1 MAPATKSI
9 EVCHSAHY
17 CARDRTTPPVSAIG
31 AGPPPNRGG
40 LLRAL
45 QEVSGDPTCRPLL
58 ALVALFTAAITI
70 DRIGVERGTE
80 AISVDRLRP
89 RSPLRRGRPPG
100 PGVAATHPAVDG
112 GHRRPFHLRN
122 PPADVDPLRD
132 RSIYVIATEMVFL
145 LLAVRLGHH
154 LARTLARFD
163 DTLGVIV
170 FGDARTRDIESP
182 EAAQTIHDEIARS
195 RRHGRPLSLTVLTPI
210 PASIETAVDNA
221 AIEVDR
227 AVRRRY
233 VYGKLARAVGEQLR
247 RSNLLFEH
255 RASGR
260 LFVLSPETDPDG
272 TTLLV
277 KRMTEAAAIAGI
289 PADAGSA
296 SFPDDAIAFE
306 SLVEAAESDL
316 AAQLDR
322 VPHLRAVAQERADD
336 RTCTATGT
344 VVGS

>member
-1 MAPATKSI
+1 MTQ
-9 EVCHSAHY
+9 
-17 CARDRTTPPVSAIG
+17 
-31 AGPPPNRGG
+31 
-40 LLRAL
+40 LR
-45 QEVSGDPTCRPLL
+45 RPLL

-70 DRIGVERGTE
+70 DRIGVGHGTE
-80 AISVDRLRP
+80 AISSAAYALAA
-89 RSPLRRGRPPG
+89 LA
-100 PGVAATHPAVDG
+100 VAAPLALAWLRGTRPWMAATVAVSAYGTLLLGSPAF
-112 GHRRPFHLRN
+112 RTRN
-122 PPADVDPLRD
+122 
-132 RSIYVIATEMVFL
+132 IYVIATEVVFL
-145 LLAVRLGHH
+145 LLAVRLGHR
-154 LARTLARFD
+154 LAHTLARFD

-195 RRHGRPLSLTVLTPI
+195 RRHDRPLSLTVLTPV

-247 RSNLLFEH
+247 RSDLLFEH

-260 LFVLSPETDPDG
+260 LFVVSPETDPDG

-289 PADAGSA
+289 PANAGSA
-296 SFPDDAIAFE
+296 SFPGDAIAFE
-306 SLVEAAESDL
+306 ALIDAAEVDL
-316 AAQLDR
+316 AGRLDHTPR
-322 VPHLRAVAQERADD
+322 LRAVSREHS
-336 RTCTATGT
+336 G
-344 VVGS
+344 

>member
-1 MAPATKSI
+1 MTQ
-9 EVCHSAHY
+9 
-17 CARDRTTPPVSAIG
+17 
-31 AGPPPNRGG
+31 
-40 LLRAL
+40 LR
-45 QEVSGDPTCRPLL
+45 RPLL

-80 AISVDRLRP
+80 AISSTVYALAALAVAAP
-89 RSPLRRGRPPG
+89 LGLASLRRTRPWM
-100 PGVAATHPAVDG
+100 AATVALSAYATLLLTSTH
-112 GHRRPFHLRN
+112 F
-122 PPADVDPLRD
+122 RD

-210 PASIETAVDNA
+210 PTSIETAVDNA

-247 RSNLLFEH
+247 RSDLLFEH

-277 KRMTEAAAIAGI
+277 KRVTEAAAIAGI

-296 SFPDDAIAFE
+296 SFPNDAIAFE

-316 AAQLDR
+316 AAHHDR
-322 VPHLRAVAQERADD
+322 APHLRAVAQELSR
-336 RTCTATGT
+336 
-344 VVGS
+344 

>member
-1 MAPATKSI
+1 MTQ
-9 EVCHSAHY
+9 
-17 CARDRTTPPVSAIG
+17 
-31 AGPPPNRGG
+31 
-40 LLRAL
+40 LR
-45 QEVSGDPTCRPLL
+45 RPLL

-80 AISVDRLRP
+80 AISSIVYGLAALAVAAP
-89 RSPLRRGRPPG
+89 LAVASLRRTRPWM
-100 PGVAATHPAVDG
+100 AATVALSAYGTLVVTSTS
-112 GHRRPFHLRN
+112 F
-122 PPADVDPLRD
+122 RD

-170 FGDARTRDIESP
+170 FGDTRTRDIESP

-195 RRHGRPLSLTVLTPI
+195 RRHGRPVSLTVLTPI
-210 PASIETAVDNA
+210 ATAVETAVDNA

-247 RSNLLFEH
+247 RSDLLFEH

-272 TTLLV
+272 IRLLV
-277 KRMTEAAAIAGI
+277 KRVTEATAIAGI

-306 SLVEAAESDL
+306 SLVEAAEADL
-316 AAQLDR
+316 ASRLDGA
-322 VPHLRAVAQERADD
+322 PHLRAVARELSR
-336 RTCTATGT
+336 
-344 VVGS
+344 